1 MFNLTGL
8 AAEVAREKPN
18 GEKNALRS
26 SYTGHIKRL
35 GIAGH
40 FKVQK
45 VENRGENDPQEESDF
60 AQILHLG
67 DEDWN
72 NSFVRGR
79 EISLGLSQSSLSSLG
94 RAVSMAKGS
103 IKKDVWDTS
112 VLGLQS
118 SNGELKQPSS
128 ARPTAPN
135 TPLNVPGAVGRLKAQ
150 GASANDPNR
159 PRRNIKKRTYGD
171 SSFEGYGEGYP
182 DDDNAMEGGYSTGEG
197 EGSQKRRKKVGQHF
211 SHCAE
216 FFVCVYLTL
225 VSRTLATP
233 HRTRALCGSKATAP
247 AWLALEA
254 LAPLTRSPTHAPF
267 LELAIHHTAAPSSP
281 LIDLTERCLEAQR
294 DCFLTHDTD
303 AIRRLPPWLG
313 LAWRRVTSH
322 SA

>member
-60 AQILHLG
+60 ATILHLG

-94 RAVSMAKGS
+94 RAVTMAKGS

-197 EGSQKRRKKVGQHF
+197 EGSQKRRKKVGEQF

-216 FFVCVYLTL
+216 FFV
-225 VSRTLATP
+225 
-233 HRTRALCGSKATAP
+233 
-247 AWLALEA
+247 
-254 LAPLTRSPTHAPF
+254 
-267 LELAIHHTAAPSSP
+267 
-281 LIDLTERCLEAQR
+281 LI
-294 DCFLTHDTD
+294 
-303 AIRRLPPWLG
+303 
-313 LAWRRVTSH
+313 
-322 SA
+322 